1 MLLLVVITGTLLSWA
16 TLCKRGCPGISFSL
30 NVNCMRERRN
40 RMTTVAPAPEKKKSS
55 LRPTRGQARF
65 AFTVLLT
72 VNILNYADRYVL
84 SSVLPA
90 IKREFGMTDFQSGL
104 LISSFLFIYA
114 IATLPLG
121 VWADRGI
128 RKNIVAACVG
138 IWSVATALAGF
149 AQNLVQLFSMRSI
162 LGIGEAGYAPA
173 SLSLLGDFFARSK
186 RGRILSYWSVG
197 TLIGAAIGVSFGG
210 LIADAFGWRY
220 AFFFVGIPG
229 LICAFLAWRILEPRR
244 GTFDTEEESTDEP
257 PAEVVHGGIGKDFW
271 GTVQKLRYIPT
282 YWVLVGALVFSFFT
296 IGGTSF
302 WIPSYL
308 VNTFGLKVGQAGV
321 ISGAVLVSSGLLGTV
336 VGGWLADF
344 AQRRRQ
350 EGRLLVA
357 TLGFLLGGPLVLIAL
372 FIHTL
377 PMFIAVF
384 IFAAISLNFCTGPL
398 NAVIQD
404 VIAPEM
410 RATALGLSLLLA
422 HLLGDAAAPS
432 VIGAIANN
440 VSLGTALTLTAPTF
454 LFLAGLVCLLGLRTV
469 ARDMRAMEK
478 HLQKKLS

>member
-1 MLLLVVITGTLLSWA
+1 MA
-16 TLCKRGCPGISFSL
+16 ISSKTASKDSAS
-30 NVNCMRERRN
+30 RK
-40 RMTTVAPAPEKKKSS
+40 PSI
-55 LRPTRGQARF
+55 GQARF
-65 AFTVLLT
+65 AFTVLFLI
-72 VNILNYADRYVL
+72 NILNYADRYVL
-84 SSVLPA
+84 PA
-90 IKREFGMTDFQSGL
+90 ILPKIADPKSGL
-104 LISSFLFIYA
+104 GLTSFEQGLLGSSFLIVYG

-128 RKNIVAACVG
+128 RKNIVSVCVG
-138 IWSVATALAGF
+138 IWSVATIMAGF
-149 AQNLVQLFSMRSI
+149 TRNFIQIFSVRAV

-173 SLSLLGDFFARSK
+173 SLSLLGDFFARAK
-186 RGRILSYWSVG
+186 RGRILSYWSAG

-257 PAEVVHGGIGKDFW
+257 PAEVVHGGIGKDFR
-271 GTVQKLRYIPT
+271 GTVQKLRSIPT

-308 VNTFGLKVGQAGV
+308 VNAFGLKVGQAGV
-321 ISGAVLVSSGLLGTV
+321 ISGAVLVSSGLVGTV
-336 VGGWLADF
+336 GGGWLADF
-344 AQRRRQ
+344 AQRRRP

-357 TLGFLLGGPLVLIAL
+357 ALGFLIGAPLVLIAF
-372 FIHTL
+372 FIHVL
-377 PMFIAVF
+377 PLFIAVF

-410 RATALGLSLLLA
+410 RATAVGLSLLLA
-422 HLLGDAAAPS
+422 HLLGDAASPA
-432 VIGAIANN
+432 VIGAIASNT
-440 VSLGTALTLTAPTF
+440 SLGTALTLTAPTF
-454 LFLAGLVCLLGLRTV
+454 LLLAGLVCLLGLRTV
-469 ARDMRAMEK
+469 ERDMRAMEK
-478 HLQKKLS
+478 HLQKKPS

>member
-1 MLLLVVITGTLLSWA
+1 MA
-16 TLCKRGCPGISFSL
+16 TTS
-30 NVNCMRERRN
+30 
-40 RMTTVAPAPEKKKSS
+40 KSAS
-55 LRPTRGQARF
+55 KDNTSRKPSIAQARF
-65 AFTVLLT
+65 AFTVLFLI
-72 VNILNYADRYVL
+72 NILNYADRYVL
-84 SSVLPA
+84 PA
-90 IKREFGMTDFQSGL
+90 ILPKIADPKSGL
-104 LISSFLFIYA
+104 GLTSFEQGLLGSSFLIVYG

-128 RKNIVAACVG
+128 RKNIVSVCVG
-138 IWSVATALAGF
+138 IWSVATIMAGF
-149 AQNLVQLFSMRSI
+149 TRNFIQIFSVRAV

-173 SLSLLGDFFARSK
+173 SLSLLGDFFARAK
-186 RGRILSYWSVG
+186 RGRILSYWSAG

-244 GTFDTEEESTDEP
+244 GAFDTEEESTDEP

-271 GTVQKLRYIPT
+271 GTIQKLRSIPT

-308 VNTFGLKVGQAGV
+308 VNAFGLKVGQAGV
-321 ISGAVLVSSGLLGTV
+321 ISGAVLVSSGLLGTI

-344 AQRRRQ
+344 AQRRRP

-357 TLGFLLGGPLVLIAL
+357 ALGFLIGAPLVLIAF
-372 FIHTL
+372 FIHVL
-377 PMFIAVF
+377 PLFIAVF

-410 RATALGLSLLLA
+410 RATAVGLSLLLA
-422 HLLGDAAAPS
+422 HLLGDAASPA
-432 VIGAIANN
+432 VIGAIASNT
-440 VSLGTALTLTAPTF
+440 SLGTALTLTAPTF
-454 LFLAGLVCLLGLRTV
+454 LLLAGLVCLLGLRTV
-469 ARDMRAMEK
+469 GRDMRNMQK
-478 HLQKKLS
+478 HVTKKLS

>member
-1 MLLLVVITGTLLSWA
+1 MAAST
-16 TLCKRGCPGISFSL
+16 K
-30 NVNCMRERRN
+30 
-40 RMTTVAPAPEKKKSS
+40 TTSKENASRQPSI
-55 LRPTRGQARF
+55 GQARF
-65 AFTVLLT
+65 AFSVLFL
-72 VNILNYADRYVL
+72 VNVLNYADRYVL
-84 SSVLPA
+84 PA
-90 IKREFGMTDFQSGL
+90 ILPKIADPKGGLGLTSFEQGL
-104 LISSFLFIYA
+104 LGSSFLVVYG

-128 RKNIVAACVG
+128 RKNIVALCVS
-138 IWSVATALAGF
+138 IWSVATVLAGF
-149 AQNLVQLFSMRSI
+149 TRTFIQIFSVRAV

-173 SLSLLGDFFARSK
+173 SLSLLGDFFAKAK
-186 RGRILSYWSVG
+186 RGRILSYWSAG
-197 TLIGAAIGVSFGG
+197 TLIGAAIGFTFGG
-210 LIADAFGWRY
+210 LIADSLGWRY
-220 AFFFVGIPG
+220 AFFFVGVPG
-229 LICAFLAWRILEPRR
+229 LICAFLAWRMLEPRR
-244 GTFDTEEESTDEP
+244 GAFDTDEESSDEL
-257 PAEVVHGGIGKDFW
+257 PAEVVHGGFGKDFW
-271 GTVQKLRYIPT
+271 RTVRRLRSIPT

-302 WIPSYL
+302 WLPSYL
-308 VNTFGLKVGQAGV
+308 VDDFGLKVGQAGI
-321 ISGAVLVSSGLLGTV
+321 ISGAVLVCSGLVGTV

-344 AQRRRQ
+344 AQRRRR

-377 PMFIAVF
+377 PLFIAVF

-432 VIGAIANN
+432 VIGAIANSM
-440 VSLGTALTLTAPTF
+440 SLGTALTLTAPTF

-478 HLQKKLS
+478 HLQKKLPQM